1 MHPNKEIKV
10 RTTCRHW
17 YSLIIIWVRDLVV
30 SLDSK
35 SLNLLR
41 YLPGPVYLFL
51 TGSCCVAQADL
62 KLEAIVLPKPLEYP

>member
-1 MHPNKEIKV
+1 MQTLVFSYHHMGP
-10 RTTCRHW
+10 
-17 YSLIIIWVRDLVV
+17 RDLVV
-30 SLDSK
+30 SVDSE

-41 YLPGPVYLFL
+41 YLPGPIYYFP

>member
-10 RTTCRHW
+10 REQHADIGTLT
-17 YSLIIIWVRDLVV
+17 IIWVRDLVV

-41 YLPGPVYLFL
+41 YLPGPIYLFP
-51 TGSCCVAQADL
+51 TGSCCVAQSDL
-62 KLEAIVLPKPLEYP
+62 KVEAVVLS